1 MISIIVPIYKAEKY
15 IHRCIDSILAQSYTD
30 FELLLIDD
38 GSPDNCGAICDEY
51 AAKDSR
57 VRVFHKANGGVSTAR
72 NYGVEKSLGQWITFV
87 DSDDYV
93 HPDFLSSLYS
103 RHDADFIV
111 GSSQVVGSD
120 EVWRGVLDDTYY
132 DKEALRDSVVSLCM
146 SINFQTPWG
155 KLFRA
160 DIIRDNNII
169 FNEKI
174 HLGEDSLFV
183 LSYLLYT
190 NTIQTCSSPY
200 YFYERG
206 NVLGLSQNFYPIEHY
221 FYAMEAFSNVLVS
234 MEQVFAVKTQ
244 RIYREYLRLYCSKQ
258 IYYLYLSKNSFCYK
272 LKLVNLMCKNKYLK
286 SLFLDKTTYERR
298 KIRLFHLLMEHRLC
312 MMSLIYIYILRGYI
326 YYKR

>member
-1 MISIIVPIYKAEKY
+1 MISVVVPVYKAENY
-15 IHRCIDSILAQSYTD
+15 IHRCIDSILSQSHTD

-190 NTIQTCSSPY
+190 NTVQTCSRPY

-206 NVLGLSQNFYPIEHY
+206 NVSGLSQNFYPIEHY
-221 FYAMEAFSNVLVS
+221 FYAMEAFDEVFNRLEKVYGISLK
-234 MEQVFAVKTQ
+234 QVN
-244 RIYREYLRLYCSKQ
+244 REYLLLYCSKQ
-258 IYYLYLSKNSFCYK
+258 IYYIYHCKQNIFYK
-272 LKLVNLMCKNKYLK
+272 RKCLKQMCENIHLRF
-286 SLFLDKTTYERR
+286 LFSDTTTACRKKT
-298 KIRLFHLLMEHRLC
+298 RLFQFFMRSRLC
-312 MMSLIYIYILRGYI
+312 YLALIYIYILKGYI
-326 YYKR
+326 YYRM

>member
-1 MISIIVPIYKAEKY
+1 MISVVVPVYKAENY
-15 IHRCIDSILAQSYTD
+15 IHRCIDSILSQSHTD

-190 NTIQTCSSPY
+190 NTVQTCSRPY

-206 NVLGLSQNFYPIEHY
+206 NVSGLSQNFYPIEHY
-221 FYAMEAFSNVLVS
+221 FYAMEAFDEVFNRLEKVYGISLK
-234 MEQVFAVKTQ
+234 QVN
-244 RIYREYLRLYCSKQ
+244 REYLLLYCSKQ
-258 IYYLYLSKNSFCYK
+258 IYYIYHCKQNLFYK
-272 LKLVNLMCKNKYLK
+272 RKCLKQMCENIHLRF
-286 SLFLDKTTYERR
+286 LFSDTTTACRKKT
-298 KIRLFHLLMEHRLC
+298 RLFQFFMRSRLC
-312 MMSLIYIYILRGYI
+312 YLALIYIYILKGYI
-326 YYKR
+326 YYRM